1 VSQRNIISIIGAII
15 LVMVIIYFV
24 GT

>member
-1 VSQRNIISIIGAII
+1 VSQRNIISIIGVII